1 AITGSSDRSCLYAS
15 FWTPLGSGSRRRFR
29 ESRLGRIASQGQ
41 RGEMPPKRVLEPR
54 TPRLGALGA
63 AIEQTRKKEKM
74 SQHELRKRAGV
85 HPTHVS
91 GLERGARNP
100 TYETLGQ
107 IADGLETTIGKLATR
122 ADRILSQRE
131 S

>member
-1 AITGSSDRSCLYAS
+1 MGAALR
-15 FWTPLGSGSRRRFR
+15 
-29 ESRLGRIASQGQ
+29 ASQGQ

-63 AIEQTRKKEKM
+63 AIEQTRKKAGL
-74 SQHELRKRAGV
+74 SQEELGGRTGIN
-85 HPTHVS
+85 PSQLS

-107 IADGLETTIGKLATR
+107 IADGLGTTIGKLTTR
-122 ADRILSQRE
+122 ADRILSRRQG
-131 S
+131 